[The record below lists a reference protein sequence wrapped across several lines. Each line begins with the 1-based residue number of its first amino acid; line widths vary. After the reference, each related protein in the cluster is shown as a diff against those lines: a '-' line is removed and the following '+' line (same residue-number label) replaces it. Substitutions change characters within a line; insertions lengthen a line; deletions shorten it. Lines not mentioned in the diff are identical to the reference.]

1 MPTRVRVVV
10 PASTANLGPGF
21 DCLGLALGLYNTFEV
36 TLLPEGADT
45 RFDISGEGAGK
56 LPTDSSNLFAQAT
69 RSLWEAAEHS
79 PPGLHVIS
87 SNGIPVGSG
96 LGSSSAAVVGGLVA
110 GNALFGSEL
119 SRDELLVRAFEIE
132 GHPDNLA
139 AAIYGGLVLVAIDGK
154 ALHSTSIDVSSMK
167 VVIALPAVTLAT
179 VEARKVLPLSVPHAD
194 AVFNISHAAFVV
206 QALQRG
212 DYSLLSWAMQ
222 DRLHQPYRREL
233 IYGFDAAEQAA
244 RENGAVAVTLSGA
257 GPGLAAFAEQG
268 HEEIAAAMSEA
279 FADKGMPCRTFVLPV
294 DRQGVQV
301 SVLS

>member
-1 MPTRVRVVV
+1 MPTRVRVIV

-36 TLLPEGADT
+36 TLLPEGAAT
-45 RFDISGEGAGK
+45 RFDISGEGAEK
-56 LPTDSSNLFAQAT
+56 LPTDSSNLFAKAAL
-69 RSLWEAAEHS
+69 SLLEDAEQN
-79 PPGLHVIS
+79 PPGLQVIS

-110 GNALFGSEL
+110 GNALFGLEL
-119 SRDELLVRAFEIE
+119 SRDELLVRAYEIE

-139 AAIYGGLVLVAIDGK
+139 AAIYGGLVLVAMDGK
-154 ALHSTSIDVSSMK
+154 ALYSASIEASAMK

-194 AVFNISHAAFVV
+194 AVFNMSHTAFVV

-212 DYSLLSWAMQ
+212 DFSMLSWAMQ

-257 GPGLAAFAEQG
+257 GPALAAFSGQG
-268 HEEIAAAMSEA
+268 HEEIAAAMTEA
-279 FADKGMPCRTFVLPV
+279 FAGKGMPCRTFVLPV